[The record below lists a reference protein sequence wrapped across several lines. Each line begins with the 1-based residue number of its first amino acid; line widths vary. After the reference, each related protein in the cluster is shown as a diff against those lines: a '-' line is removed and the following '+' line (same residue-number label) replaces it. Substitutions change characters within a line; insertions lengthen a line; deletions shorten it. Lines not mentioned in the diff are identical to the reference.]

1 MQSTP
6 LKCALKHTVLLVLL
20 FQTSVEA
27 SSWNRRSIN
36 HPFIRPRVSLHLQVR
51 GGDEIPRVPEDVS
64 PIIHPDVSRGGSTK
78 AEKYPG
84 GITIYTPT
92 GGTSTP
98 LTDTASAATT
108 SDSVITTIETEIA
121 ETEVVPVHKLTR
133 KEKKQQHKRHK
144 QIAKKLK
151 SRNATN
157 FRRKVLHACF
167 GFFFAGLNHFI
178 PKAKFVPGMAVLTT
192 GCLTMELLRYRKG
205 FGWMNEVLHFVLGSS
220 LRKHEMD
227 GKFTGSFYYFLGV
240 TVTAALYPTS
250 CATLGICQ
258 LAIADPTASYFGRAT
273 RHIYWSRIENGLGG
287 IGRNKGMLGF
297 LGGGICCV
305 PMNYRLLSLAKF
317 GHSVTRT
324 NLLIASL
331 AMGLAGAFADL
342 AVPTPTLTLP
352 KRIRGVRV
360 PPFHLDDNFV
370 VPVFAGFAC
379 KKIFEALQWSA
390 DLDLAKFLIF

>member
-1 MQSTP
+1 MNVIDR
-6 LKCALKHTVLLVLL
+6 LILV
-20 FQTSVEA
+20 
-27 SSWNRRSIN
+27 
-36 HPFIRPRVSLHLQVR
+36 
-51 GGDEIPRVPEDVS
+51 
-64 PIIHPDVSRGGSTK
+64 
-78 AEKYPG
+78 
-84 GITIYTPT
+84 
-92 GGTSTP
+92 
-98 LTDTASAATT
+98 
-108 SDSVITTIETEIA
+108 
-121 ETEVVPVHKLTR
+121 
-133 KEKKQQHKRHK
+133 
-144 QIAKKLK
+144 
-151 SRNATN
+151 
-157 FRRKVLHACF
+157 
-167 GFFFAGLNHFI
+167 
-178 PKAKFVPGMAVLTT
+178 
-192 GCLTMELLRYRKG
+192 
-205 FGWMNEVLHFVLGSS
+205 
-220 LRKHEMD
+220 
-227 GKFTGSFYYFLGV
+227 
-240 TVTAALYPTS
+240 
-250 CATLGICQ
+250 
-258 LAIADPTASYFGRAT
+258 ADQNG
-273 RHIYWSRIENGLGG
+273 SRIVWYIFSGLGG